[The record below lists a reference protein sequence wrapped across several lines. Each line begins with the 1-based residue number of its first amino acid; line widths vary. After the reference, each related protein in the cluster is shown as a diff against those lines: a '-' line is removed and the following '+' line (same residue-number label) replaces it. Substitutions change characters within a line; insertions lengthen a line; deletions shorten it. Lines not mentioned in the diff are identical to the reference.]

1 MAHSPELTAE
11 RPDTAQSSLKL
22 KDQGLLRHQCLIG
35 GEWVSADGGGTVA
48 VKNPASGEK
57 LGTIPNMGGAETK
70 RAIAAASAALP
81 AWGARTAKDRAVL
94 LRRWFDLMMQNEAD
108 LAALMTAE
116 QGKPLAESKGE
127 IAYAASFIEWFAEEG
142 KRLYGDIIPGHQA
155 DKRIMVL
162 RQPVGVVAAIT
173 PWNFPSA
180 MITRKAGPAIAAGC
194 TMVLK
199 PATQTPL
206 SALALAELA
215 MRAGI
220 PAGVFNVIT
229 GSASAIG
236 GEMTTHPAVRKVT
249 FTGSTEVGKKLM
261 VQCASTVKKLSL
273 ELGGNAPFI
282 VFDDADLDAAVQ
294 GAIASKYRNT
304 GQTCVCA
311 NRLLVQEGV
320 YEEFAR
326 KLGAAVAKLRVGDG
340 LKGATDQGPLID
352 EKAIAKV
359 EEHVADAVSKGA
371 KVAAGGKRHSL
382 GGTFYEPTILTG
394 VTTQMLVAR
403 EETFGPVPPLFKFK
417 TEAEAIKM
425 ANDTEFG
432 LAAYLYTRDLAR
444 SWRVSEAIEYGIVGL
459 NTGIISTE
467 VAPFGGVKESGTG
480 REGSKYGILDYTEI
494 KYVCVGGVS

>member
-1 MAHSPELTAE
+1 LGLKDPELFRE
-11 RPDTAQSSLKL
+11 
-22 KDQGLLRHQCLIG
+22 QCLIG
-35 GEWVSADGGGTVA
+35 GRWVGADSGGTLPVH
-48 VKNPASGEK
+48 NPATMEG
-57 LGTIPNMGGAETK
+57 LGVIPNMGAAEAR
-70 RAIAAASAALP
+70 RAIAAAAQAMP
-81 AWGARTAKDRAVL
+81 AWAARTAKERAVV
-94 LRRWFDLMMQNEAD
+94 LRRWFDLIVQNEQD
-108 LAALMTAE
+108 LATLMTAE

-127 IAYAASFIEWFAEEG
+127 ITYAASFIEWFAEEG
-142 KRLYGDIIPGHQA
+142 KRLYGDLIPGHQP

-180 MITRKAGPAIAAGC
+180 MITRKAGPALAAGC

-199 PATQTPL
+199 PATQTPF
-206 SALALAELA
+206 SALALADLA
-215 MRAGI
+215 LRAGV

-236 GEMTTHPAVRKVT
+236 GEMTSNPTVRKLT
-249 FTGSTEVGKKLM
+249 FTGSTEIGKKLM
-261 VQCASTVKKLSL
+261 AQCAGTMKKLSL

-282 VFDDADLDAAVQ
+282 VFEDADLDAAVQ

-320 YEEFAR
+320 YDDFAR
-326 KLGAAVAKLRVGDG
+326 KLAAAVSKLRVGDG

-352 EKAIAKV
+352 SKAIAKV
-359 EEHVADAVSKGA
+359 EEHVADALSKGA
-371 KVAAGGKRHSL
+371 KVALGGKRHAL

-394 VTTQMLVAR
+394 VTSEMMVAR
-403 EETFGPVPPLFKFK
+403 EETFGPIAPLFKFK
-417 TEAEAIKM
+417 TEAEAIAM
-425 ANDTEFG
+425 ANATEFG
-432 LAAYLYTRDLAR
+432 LAAYVYTRDLAR

-494 KYVCVGGVS
+494 KYVCVGGVG